1 MGAVQPRNMR
11 VGLTICILL
20 GYIGGS
26 VLARFLKRPDFS
38 SFKITVLVRSPEKAK
53 KLEAHNLLAVVG
65 SHSYV
70 ALMESLAAD
79 SDVVISTVRVD
90 YCLPKMKGYLD

>member
-1 MGAVQPRNMR
+1 MCVE
-11 VGLTICILL
+11 LTICILS

-26 VLARFLKRPDFS
+26 VLARFLKRSDFS

-53 KLEAHNLLAVVG
+53 KLEAHNLHAVVG
-65 SHSYV
+65 SHSDV

-79 SDVVISTVRVD
+79 SDVVISTVRAN
-90 YCLPKMKGYLD
+90 YCLRRIKGCLC